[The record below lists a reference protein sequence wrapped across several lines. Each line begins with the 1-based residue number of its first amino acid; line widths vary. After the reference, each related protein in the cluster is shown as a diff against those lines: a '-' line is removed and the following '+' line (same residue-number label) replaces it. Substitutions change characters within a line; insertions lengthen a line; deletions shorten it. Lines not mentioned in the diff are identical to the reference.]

1 VAKDDRF
8 AQLLQLAIREAERA
22 LAHGRIPIGA
32 VLVDHDDKVLGTG
45 IPGADED
52 DAFLIHAETEAIRA
66 AGQLDDY
73 ARTTLVTT
81 LTPCWY
87 CAGLIRYLGIG
98 AVIVGDTESWS
109 DSGLTWL
116 ESAGATT
123 KRLHDQVCVAM
134 FEHWAG
140 DHAGWADLPAS
151 VDGLPGPT

>member
-1 VAKDDRF
+1 MAKDDRF

-81 LTPCWY
+81 LTPCW
-87 CAGLIRYLGIG
+87 CSGESPPCDS
-98 AVIVGDTESWS
+98 VG
-109 DSGLTWL
+109 
-116 ESAGATT
+116 
-123 KRLHDQVCVAM
+123 
-134 FEHWAG
+134 
-140 DHAGWADLPAS
+140 
-151 VDGLPGPT
+151 